1 MLKCIKNWSKSE
13 EQRTASKRDML
24 NVSKSFRR
32 RKNKKQKYHKQYNFS
47 EEEKETERQYERE
60 HFRNVSDDQNQRI
73 VEYEKNIV

>member
-24 NVSKSFRR
+24 NVSKSFTR
-32 RKNKKQKYHKQYNFS
+32 RKNEKQKYHKQYNFS

>member
-32 RKNKKQKYHKQYNFS
+32 RKNEKQKYHKQYNFS

-73 VEYEKNIV
+73 VEYEQNIV

>member
-24 NVSKSFRR
+24 NISKSFRR
-32 RKNKKQKYHKQYNFS
+32 RKNEKQKYHKQYNFS

>member
-32 RKNKKQKYHKQYNFS
+32 RKNEKQKYHKQYNFS